1 MSTSA
6 IRQDVQSRLGSFLW
20 GQWAQMGILATAEH
34 SDRWAADPEAL
45 LLLSFEVGR
54 DEPRLFEEVLDWLVK
69 NERLI
74 SVQRLRN
81 LIRDEDD
88 RALVEA
94 VVGWLGQRRRRSR
107 LEARSAQAEG
117 PIETQPF
124 FRGST
129 LPVGDPDPAFLA
141 QGFLKP
147 KSEPSEKSQAPNV
160 LLPINFAFRLRL
172 LLGIGARA
180 EATRVLLTIGVSR
193 VNAQVLAASTA
204 YTKRNVQEAVASLT
218 SAGVLFAFEVG
229 NEQRFSIPLDRWTHF
244 LELDDLPLHEDWPQL
259 FAAYRKILRWL
270 ADPAHEELSDY
281 MLSSEARTLAEEVGP
296 DLEFAGVRI
305 DAPREDSSYLESF
318 LEQLRERAPI
328 DGDRTTGRAA
338 AT

>member
-6 IRQDVQSRLGSFLW
+6 TRQDLQSRLASFLW
-20 GQWAQMGILATAEH
+20 NQWAQMGILATAGR

-54 DEPRLFEEVLDWLVK
+54 EEPRLFEEVLDWLVR

-81 LIRDEDD
+81 LIRDEAD

-107 LEARSAQAEG
+107 LEARTASAAG
-117 PIETQPF
+117 PTEAQPF
-124 FRGST
+124 FRASP

-147 KSEPSEKSQAPNV
+147 KSEPSAKSQTPNV

-180 EATRVLLTIGVSR
+180 EATRILLTNGVPR
-193 VNAQVLAASTA
+193 VNVQVLAASTA
-204 YTKRNVQEAVASLT
+204 YTKRNVQEAVASL
-218 SAGVLFAFEVG
+218 SAAGVLFAFEVG
-229 NEQRFSIPLDRWTHF
+229 NEQRFSIPLDRWAHL
-244 LELDDLPLHEDWPQL
+244 LEVDDLPLHEDWPQL

-270 ADPAHEELSDY
+270 ADPTHEELSDY
-281 MLSSEARTLAEEVGP
+281 MLSSEARTLAEEVRP
-296 DLEFAGVRI
+296 DLQFAGVRI
-305 DAPREDSSYLESF
+305 DDPLDNSPYLESF
-318 LEQLRERAPI
+318 IEQLRERAPL
-328 DGDRTTGRAA
+328 
-338 AT
+338 